1 MYVAVRAVLPDAKP
15 ENPEF
20 QSQNPE
26 KSGKIRKDFRK
37 SVLIA

>member
-1 MYVAVRAVLPDAKP
+1 MRAARLCSSVLPDAKP

-26 KSGKIRKDFRK
+26 KSGKISESQF
-37 SVLIA
+37 